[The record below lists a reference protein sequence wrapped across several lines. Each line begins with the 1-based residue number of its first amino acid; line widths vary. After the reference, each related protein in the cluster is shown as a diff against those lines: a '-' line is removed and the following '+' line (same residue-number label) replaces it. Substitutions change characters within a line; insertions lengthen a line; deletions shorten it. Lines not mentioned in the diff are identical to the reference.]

1 MVEIIL
7 NLHHTPYLETIK
19 MAQQQIQKISKD
31 TIIAEILQR
40 YPEKAQA
47 LSQQLMNFGIHCVGC
62 GSSTIETLEAGVLG
76 HGYSEDELAVLVQ
89 SLNKTV
95 NEKSAPVSSSKAFSL
110 QLTLKA
116 LAKVKSIMEQ
126 EKKKN
131 SVLRISV
138 LAGGCSG
145 NTYDMEIIER
155 AVKSDLHFKQDGV
168 SISVDKSSMDYLNGI
183 TVDFVDTL
191 NESGFKFANPNA
203 HKSCGCGKSFR

>member
-1 MVEIIL
+1 MKTKLQAEGI
-7 NLHHTPYLETIK
+7 T
-19 MAQQQIQKISKD
+19 KD

-40 YPEKAQA
+40 YPDKAQA
-47 LSQQLMNFGIHCVGC
+47 RSQQLMNFGIHCVGC
-62 GSSTIETLEAGVLG
+62 GSSTMETLEAGVLG
-76 HGYSEDELAVLVQ
+76 HGYSEEELDVLVDA
-89 SLNKTV
+89 LNKTV
-95 NEKSAPVSSSKAFSL
+95 KEKNSVATSHKEFHL
-110 QLTLKA
+110 QLTPKA
-116 LAKVKSIMEQ
+116 LAKVTSIMKQ

-131 SVLRISV
+131 AVLRISV

-145 NTYDMEIIER
+145 NTYDMEIIDE

-168 SISVDKSSMDYLNGI
+168 LISVDRSSMDYLNGT